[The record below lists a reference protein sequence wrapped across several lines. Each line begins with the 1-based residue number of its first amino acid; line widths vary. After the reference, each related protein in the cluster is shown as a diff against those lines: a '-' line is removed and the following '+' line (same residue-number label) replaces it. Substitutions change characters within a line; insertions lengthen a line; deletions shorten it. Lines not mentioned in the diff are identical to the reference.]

1 MHELP
6 VRQYYRRALQKLV
19 TRPGDI
25 VFVHLQAE
33 DTEVLKIF
41 EPDRGHTILTS
52 YNDTARPIIVDE
64 ANPGV
69 VQGIYL
75 GLQLKGPRLR

>member
-1 MHELP
+1 MNALLMAV
-6 VRQYYRRALQKLV
+6 VRRSGFAAVIYRM
-19 TRPGDI
+19 TG
-25 VFVHLQAE
+25 
-33 DTEVLKIF
+33 EVLKTF